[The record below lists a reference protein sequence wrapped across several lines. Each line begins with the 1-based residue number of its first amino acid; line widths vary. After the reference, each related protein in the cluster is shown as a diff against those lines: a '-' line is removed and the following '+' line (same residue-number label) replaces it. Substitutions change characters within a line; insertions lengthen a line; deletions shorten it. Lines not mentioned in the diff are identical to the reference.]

1 MIRGAVVAAAL
12 AGGCTV
18 AIGRNI
24 AASRVL
30 LILADWLSAAVAAG
44 TCAPPPLLC
53 GACIDDS
60 DRLMAVAECWMII
73 LL

>member
-1 MIRGAVVAAAL
+1 MIRGAVVAAVL
-12 AGGCTV
+12 AGGCAV

-44 TCAPPPLLC
+44 TCPPPLLLC
-53 GACIDDS
+53 GARIDDGG
-60 DRLMAVAECWMII
+60 RLMVVDEC
-73 LL
+73 